1 MITVEDILA
10 QFPDTSQIDRER
22 IQAMVDVANQGFP
35 DSRFGDNAATADRG
49 RALYVMHMLTKPP
62 VDLKAAAVRAQVATL
77 GKPFVKKP
85 HPWDA
90 TEHGKMLKG
99 LVTH

>member
-22 IQAMVDVANQGFP
+22 IQAMVDVANQGLP

-49 RALYVMHMLTKPP
+49 RALYVMHMLSKPP
-62 VDLKAAAVRAQVATL
+62 VDLNAPAVRAQMASP
-77 GKPFVKKP
+77 KPYIRKP

-90 TEHGKMLKG
+90 TEHGRALKG
-99 LVTH
+99 LVTS